1 MTPIDTII
9 LHYETAAKEIKEQA
23 NTKNANSLE
32 YAKLSGKAEGFEAA
46 ATFLKNLQKL
56 FS

>member
-1 MTPIDTII
+1 MSPIDSII
-9 LHYETAAKEIKEQA
+9 LHYEDTAKELHEEA
-23 NTKNANSLE
+23 NKKNANSLE
-32 YAKLSGKAEGFEAA
+32 YAKLSGKAEGFEGA

>member
-9 LHYETAAKEIKEQA
+9 LHYEKTANEIKEQA